1 MEIKKIEH
9 GIVIDHIEAG
19 LGLKVLDYLK
29 IKSDDQIALIM
40 NVESK
45 KLGKKDLLKIEN
57 INEVNLD
64 AIGLLDHNATVSYIE
79 NYKTVKKITLSLP
92 EKITNIIKCKN
103 PRCITMVEKDID
115 QKLTLFDAQ
124 RKIYRCEYCDA
135 LIQC

>member
-92 EKITNIIKCKN
+92 EKIINIIKCKN

-124 RKIYRCEYCDA
+124 RKIYRCEYCDS